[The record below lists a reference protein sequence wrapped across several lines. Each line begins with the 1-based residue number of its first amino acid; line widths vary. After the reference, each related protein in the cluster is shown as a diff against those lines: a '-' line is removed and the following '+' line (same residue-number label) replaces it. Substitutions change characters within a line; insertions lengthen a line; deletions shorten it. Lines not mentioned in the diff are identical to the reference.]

1 MAAAEDFIDYF
12 ESREGIVKIM
22 MLSDDQ
28 FRDAWALERSL
39 RTQTESE
46 YENVGFEEVS
56 KRECRACIFVDDD
69 FRLDKHSLVKM
80 LDGTG
85 KVIGTTVPEEEM
97 ESYSGRD
104 DVIWLSKDFVMFPYI
119 EAAGKERFV
128 LYPYEFPELSDEIE
142 GCINA
147 VGTSPA
153 TPTDRLLKTMGD
165 MPLDT
170 RLFTFILGFD
180 CL

>member
-56 KRECRACIFVDDD
+56 RENGIIQLELTKEQYQKRVAE
-69 FRLDKHSLVKM
+69 
-80 LDGTG
+80 
-85 KVIGTTVPEEEM
+85 
-97 ESYSGRD
+97 
-104 DVIWLSKDFVMFPYI
+104 
-119 EAAGKERFV
+119 
-128 LYPYEFPELSDEIE
+128 
-142 GCINA
+142 
-147 VGTSPA
+147 
-153 TPTDRLLKTMGD
+153 
-165 MPLDT
+165 
-170 RLFTFILGFD
+170 
-180 CL
+180 